1 MTSEETARFTA
12 AKERIIGKNRERN
25 GIGTLSEKTVHAVL
39 KNYYAPDETQ
49 HEIPVEGCV
58 ADIFNGKEINEIQTR
73 SFDRMRPKLERFL
86 PLYPVTIVYPIP
98 YCKHVFWIDEETG
111 EISGGRKSPL
121 KGSPYLAFKELYR
134 IKAYLQDP
142 NLTIRLTFLNMEEYK
157 LLNGW
162 SRDKKR
168 GSSRYDRIPVSI
180 EGEMEF
186 TCTQDYVQLIPYDLP
201 EPFTSAQLGKA
212 VHIRKEQAGIVCNI
226 LHDLGVIE
234 RDGKKGNAYLYR
246 VVEV

>member
-1 MTSEETARFTA
+1 MQPARCIRLKRSVPAQTGNFIKTAEAVRDCDTGRNCAFAA

-58 ADIFNGKEINEIQTR
+58 ADIFNGKEIIEIQTR

-111 EISGGRKSPL
+111 EIPADG
-121 KGSPYLAFKELYR
+121 
-134 IKAYLQDP
+134 
-142 NLTIRLTFLNMEEYK
+142 NL
-157 LLNGW
+157 
-162 SRDKKR
+162 
-168 GSSRYDRIPVSI
+168 
-180 EGEMEF
+180 
-186 TCTQDYVQLIPYDLP
+186 
-201 EPFTSAQLGKA
+201 
-212 VHIRKEQAGIVCNI
+212 H
-226 LHDLGVIE
+226 
-234 RDGKKGNAYLYR
+234 
-246 VVEV
+246 

>member
-58 ADIFNGKEINEIQTR
+58 ADIFNGKEIIEIQTR

-98 YCKHVFWIDEETG
+98 YSKHVFWIDEETG

-168 GSSRYDRIPVSI
+168 GSSRYDRIPISI
-180 EGEMEF
+180 EQGSGIYLR
-186 TCTQDYVQLIPYDLP
+186 TGLCPADPLRSAGAVYVRAARRKLSISERSRRVLCAIS
-201 EPFTSAQLGKA
+201 FMTSA
-212 VHIRKEQAGIVCNI
+212 
-226 LHDLGVIE
+226 
-234 RDGKKGNAYLYR
+234 
-246 VVEV
+246 

>member
-58 ADIFNGKEINEIQTR
+58 ADIFNGKEIIEIQTR

-180 EGEMEF
+180 EQGNGIYLRTGLCPADSHTICRSRLRPRSSAKLSISERSRPALCAISFM
-186 TCTQDYVQLIPYDLP
+186 
-201 EPFTSAQLGKA
+201 TSA
-212 VHIRKEQAGIVCNI
+212 
-226 LHDLGVIE
+226 
-234 RDGKKGNAYLYR
+234 
-246 VVEV
+246 

>member
-1 MTSEETARFTA
+1 MTSEETARFAA

-58 ADIFNGKEINEIQTR
+58 ADIFNGKEIIEIQTR

-157 LLNGW
+157 LLNGIYL
-162 SRDKKR
+162 RT
-168 GSSRYDRIPVSI
+168 GLCPVDSLRSA
-180 EGEMEF
+180 GAV
-186 TCTQDYVQLIPYDLP
+186 YVRAARQSCPYP
-201 EPFTSAQLGKA
+201 
-212 VHIRKEQAGIVCNI
+212 
-226 LHDLGVIE
+226 
-234 RDGKKGNAYLYR
+234 KGTGWHCVQYPS
-246 VVEV
+246 